1 MNNDGN
7 GCFWIVAGGVFAVMC
22 LVGYALQI
30 ALLAGAK

>member
-7 GCFWIVAGGVFAVMC
+7 GCFFLAAAGVFAVMC